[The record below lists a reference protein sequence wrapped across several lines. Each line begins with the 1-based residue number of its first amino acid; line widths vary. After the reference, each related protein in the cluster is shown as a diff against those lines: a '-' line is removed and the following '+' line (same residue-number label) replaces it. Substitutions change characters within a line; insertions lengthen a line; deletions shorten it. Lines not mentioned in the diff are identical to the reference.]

1 MTIIGSGTEFGIPYI
16 ETRWQGTATIAG
28 SLIYNHS
35 FGGTFD
41 PALHAPVVPGIAYT
55 TSISY
60 RLVAGTAP
68 TGQVII
74 RGSWRNSTGTF
85 IVAAPVTVSAPAATI
100 QRGAVVAVAPAG
112 AAYCQPG
119 MVIAVALNE
128 VVDFTA
134 RFYAPNVEVGIG
146 NAMPLLQRNV
156 AEVIAGVGDLDD
168 TALLNFTNGINA
180 FTFSEQIDNANYFQ
194 QNVAVTANTTASPD
208 GAVTADTVTENAVA
222 STQHRVSRSLAL
234 TAGQEV
240 TLSCYVKRGVG
251 TRHFQLGLS
260 GGGLVGRAYFDLG
273 TGTVGATSNGTA
285 AITLEANGFY
295 RVSLTATPDTTVT
308 HSIFFAMTSATTLS
322 SETYSGDGVS
332 SLILWGAQLNNGALL
347 PYCPT
352 AATAATGSGGGFVT
366 TLYDQ
371 SNNGRHKVQATAVNQ
386 PSIIGNG
393 AVNTYN
399 GRPSLV
405 FPTTG
410 VIEVDFGAFLQPF
423 SRSYVITRRDNA
435 NFGGNAHYISNFGS
449 SPNTTEY
456 GVAAGTMN
464 MYAGGA
470 PIPATVTPFVLNETA
485 AFVSV
490 YNNTVG
496 STLTKNGTVRTAPA
510 NGDGVLAG
518 NGSRIGTLINTSGA
532 VFGFSEYMLFQ
543 IALPPSDRTA
553 LQNNQMAYY
562 RITP

>member
-180 FTFSEQIDNANYFQ
+180 FTFSEQFDNAAWP
-194 QNVAVTANTTASPD
+194 VAGATITANTSTDPT
-208 GAVTADTVTENAVA
+208 GALTADTITENTAVA
-222 STQHRVSRSLAL
+222 TQHRFTRTQSL
-234 TAGQEV
+234 TANQEV
-240 TLSCYVKRGVG
+240 TLSVYVKRGVG
-251 TRHFQLGLS
+251 SRHFQFGLS
-260 GGGLVGRAYFDLG
+260 GGALVARAYFDLG
-273 TGTVGATSNGTA
+273 TGTVGATSNCTA
-285 AITLEANGFY
+285 AITQEANGFY
-295 RVSLTATPDTTVT
+295 RVSLTATPDTTGT

-371 SNNGRHKVQATAVNQ
+371 SNNGRHLVQATAANQ

-393 AVNTYN
+393 AVNTVN
-399 GRPSLV
+399 GRPMLR
-405 FPTTG
+405 FDGTNHFM
-410 VIEVDFGAFLQPF
+410 D
-423 SRSYVITRRDNA
+423 
-435 NFGGNAHYISNFGS
+435 
-449 SPNTTEY
+449 
-456 GVAAGTMN
+456 AA
-464 MYAGGA
+464 A
-470 PIPATVTPFVLNETA
+470 PIALGGVNAVLNSLE
-485 AFVSV
+485 
-490 YNNTVG
+490 
-496 STLTKNGTVRTAPA
+496 
-510 NGDGVLAG
+510 
-518 NGSRIGTLINTSGA
+518 GA
-532 VFGFSEYMLFQ
+532 VFSDFKGIFGGQTTANWTSTGSASTVRAVNNTGTPRVNGVSTTEFSPLATLKVVSSNNSVTAAEATGWRLAQDRGTTTSRWNGNF
-543 IALPPSDRTA
+543 AEVVAFPAVLPAGDLSV
-553 LQNNQMAYY
+553 LENNQIAYY

>member
-168 TALLNFTNGINA
+168 TALLNFTNGLNA
-180 FTFSEQIDNANYFQ
+180 FTFSEQIDNANYVQ

-285 AITLEANGFY
+285 AITQEANGFY
-295 RVSLTATPDTTVT
+295 RVSLTATPDTTGT

-352 AATAATGSGGGFVT
+352 AATAATGTGGGFVT

-371 SNNGRHKVQATAVNQ
+371 SNNGRHLVQATAANQ

-393 AVNTYN
+393 AVNTVN
-399 GRPSLV
+399 GRPMLR
-405 FPTTG
+405 F
-410 VIEVDFGAFLQPF
+410 D
-423 SRSYVITRRDNA
+423 
-435 NFGGNAHYISNFGS
+435 
-449 SPNTTEY
+449 
-456 GVAAGTMN
+456 GTNHFMDS
-464 MYAGGA
+464 AA
-470 PIPATVTPFVLNETA
+470 PIALGGVNAVLNSLE
-485 AFVSV
+485 
-490 YNNTVG
+490 
-496 STLTKNGTVRTAPA
+496 
-510 NGDGVLAG
+510 
-518 NGSRIGTLINTSGA
+518 GA
-532 VFGFSEYMLFQ
+532 VFSDFKGIFGGQTTANWTATGSASTVRAVNATGTPRVNGVSTTEFSPLATLKVVSSNNSVTAAEATGWRLAQDRGTPTRRWNGNF
-543 IALPPSDRTA
+543 AEVVAFPAVLPAGDLSV
-553 LQNNQMAYY
+553 LENNQSAYY